1 MEARRGVSTEGL
13 CDAVVLVR
21 GGRGGGRIV
30 RRDERGEG
38 TCQCPTPP
46 PAAAPR
52 VQPTVS
58 DADAVARVGEFEKAV
73 LPSGKGYVR
82 TVPDPSLPK
91 A

>member
-1 MEARRGVSTEGL
+1 M
-13 CDAVVLVR
+13 C
-21 GGRGGGRIV
+21 
-30 RRDERGEG
+30 RDEWGEG
-38 TCQCPTPP
+38 ASATP

-58 DADAVARVGEFEKAV
+58 DADAIARVGEFEKAV